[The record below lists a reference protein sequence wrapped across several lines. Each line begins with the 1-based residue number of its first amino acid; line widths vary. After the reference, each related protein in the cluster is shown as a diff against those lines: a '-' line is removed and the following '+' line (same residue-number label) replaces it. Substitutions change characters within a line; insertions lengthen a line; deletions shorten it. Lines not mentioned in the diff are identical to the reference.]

1 MQKFRIGI
9 FWAFILTLSSVVN
22 AQTPCQNGMAGEYP
36 CLNMDLLSHMTN
48 AEIGGCDNTN
58 DIWGWVSP
66 LTGKEY
72 ALVGCSNGTA
82 FVDISN
88 PIQPIY
94 LGLLP
99 CHDTPSLW
107 RDLETFGNFV
117 FVVSESS
124 NHGLQVMNLL
134 QLDNVVNPPVNF
146 SEDAHYP
153 GFGHCHTLNIDP
165 TSQLLC
171 AMGTNTFN
179 GGPHILNISNP
190 LNPVFVGGYGEAGYT
205 HDGFITSYS
214 GPDQNHQGEVI
225 IALCNGY
232 NGFFVVNA
240 TDPNDVVLLD
250 NFLYPETGYTH
261 QGWFTK
267 DKRYFLINDEL
278 DEMNIG
284 NNTRTHFFDLNDLD
298 NMVYMGFHE
307 TNNTSIDHNLY
318 ADDQFIYESNYRSGV
333 RVFDA
338 VRASDALL
346 NEVAFFDLVSANDNP
361 QFSGTWSNYPYLP
374 SGINIATSM
383 YDGFFITRPTFLQW
397 SSNNHS
403 VCQGGGFSAYLEVN
417 THLLFPL
424 TLTWELP
431 AGFVAN
437 GTNQITQ
444 MGDYYFHFEVPTG
457 VTPGEH
463 ALTLSM
469 TALNGQVYT
478 KVLRVI
484 VQTAAAPASPSLISP
499 AQNVNLEGNPIA
511 FEWSNSAGANY
522 YIWTMS
528 TDTNFLQN
536 VQTQNTTNT
545 TLSLNAMETGQHFW
559 KVEAINDCGTSQIEV
574 GQFDL
579 LSTGV
584 DAIPAK
590 SFQLYPNP
598 SQSTIYSSVGLKDFQ
613 ISDITGRVVSVYNGV
628 AVKEINLSSLSDGM
642 YWLHSN
648 GMVKSF
654 EVRH

>member
-1 MQKFRIGI
+1 MQNKRINFI
-9 FWAFILTLSSVVN
+9 VLLAFLSTHLMS
-22 AQTPCQNGMAGEYP
+22 AQTPCQNGYAGEYP

-66 LTGKEY
+66 ITKKEY

-82 FVDISN
+82 FVDITN
-88 PIQPIY
+88 PTQPVY

-107 RDLETFGNFV
+107 RDLETLGNYV
-117 FVVSESS
+117 YVVSESS

-179 GGPHILNISNP
+179 GGPHLLDISNP

-205 HDGFITSYS
+205 HDGFITTYS

-232 NGFFVVNA
+232 NGFYVVNA
-240 TDPNDVVLLD
+240 TDPNDVVVLD

-298 NMVYMGFHE
+298 NITYMGFHE

-338 VRASDALL
+338 VRANNTTL

-374 SGINIATSM
+374 SGVNLATSM
-383 YDGFFITRPTFLQW
+383 YDGFFITKPTFLQW
-397 SSNNHS
+397 SQSEYS
-403 VCQGGGFSAYLEVN
+403 ICQGGGFSAYLEVN
-417 THLLFPL
+417 TNLLFPL
-424 TLTWELP
+424 SLSWELP
-431 AGFVAN
+431 SGFAAN
-437 GTNQITQ
+437 GINEITQ
-444 MGDYYFHFEVPTG
+444 MGDYYFYFDGPVG
-457 VTPGEH
+457 SAPGEYS
-463 ALTLSM
+463 LTLNM
-469 TALNGQVYT
+469 TAQNGQVYS
-478 KVLRVI
+478 KVLRVN
-484 VQTAAAPASPSLISP
+484 VQAESASGDFSLIAP
-499 AQNVNLEGNPIA
+499 AQNANPEGNPVS
-511 FEWSNSAGANY
+511 FEWSASAGANY
-522 YIWTMS
+522 YVWTMA
-528 TDTNFLQN
+528 TDANFLQN

-545 TLSLNAMETGQHFW
+545 SLSLNAMESGIHFW
-559 KVEAINDCGTSQIEV
+559 KVEAVNDCGTAKIEV

-579 LSTGV
+579 LSTGIEE
-584 DAIPAK
+584 ATIAK
-590 SFQLYPNP
+590 VQLYPNP
-598 SQSTIYSSVGLKDFQ
+598 TQSVLYFSEPVSNFQ
-613 ISDITGRVVSVYNGV
+613 VIEITGRIVFSHQGFAMKQMSTEN
-628 AVKEINLSSLSDGM
+628 LSDGI
-642 YWLHSN
+642 YWLKIN
-648 GMVKSF
+648 EDVKSF

>member
-1 MQKFRIGI
+1 MLLM
-9 FWAFILTLSSVVN
+9 ALLSSNFMN
-22 AQTPCQNGMAGEYP
+22 AQIPCQNGLAGDYP
-36 CLNMDLLSHMTN
+36 CLNMDLLAHMTN

-66 LTGKEY
+66 VTLKEY
-72 ALVGCSNGTA
+72 ALVGCNNGTA

-88 PIQPIY
+88 PTEPVY

-99 CHDTPSLW
+99 THDTPSLW
-107 RDLETFGNFV
+107 RDLETFGNYV
-117 FVVSESS
+117 YVVSESS

-153 GFGHCHTLNIDP
+153 GFGNCHTLNIDP
-165 TSQLLC
+165 VSQLLC

-179 GGPHILNISNP
+179 GGPHILDISNP

-205 HDGFITSYS
+205 HDGFITTYS

-232 NGFFVVNA
+232 SGFYVVNA
-240 TDPNDVVLLD
+240 TDPNDVVVLD

-318 ADDQFIYESNYRSGV
+318 TDDQFIYQSNYRSGV

-346 NEVAFFDLVSANDNP
+346 NEVAFFDLVPANDNP

-374 SGINIATSM
+374 SGVNLATSM
-383 YDGFFITRPTFLQW
+383 YDGFFITKPTFLQW
-397 SSNNHS
+397 TQNQYS

-417 THLLFPL
+417 TNLLFPL
-424 TLTWELP
+424 TLSWELP
-431 AGFVAN
+431 SGFSAN
-437 GTNQITQ
+437 GANQITQ
-444 MGDYYFHFEVPTG
+444 MGDYFFYFDAPVG
-457 VTPGEH
+457 AASGEYL
-463 ALTLSM
+463 LTLNM
-469 TALNGQVYT
+469 TAQNGQVYS
-478 KVLRVI
+478 KVLRVN
-484 VQTAAAPASPSLISP
+484 VQAESASSVFSLISP
-499 AQNVNLEGNPIA
+499 AQNANPEGNPVS
-511 FEWSNSAGANY
+511 FEWTASAGANY
-522 YIWTMS
+522 YVWTMA
-528 TDTNFLQN
+528 TDANFLQN

-545 TLSLNAMETGQHFW
+545 SLSLNAMESGLHYW
-559 KVEAINDCGTSQIEV
+559 KVEAINDCGSSKIEV

-579 LSTGV
+579 LSTGTEEV
-584 DAIPAK
+584 I
-590 SFQLYPNP
+590 SSNVQLYPNP
-598 SQSTIYSSVGLKDFQ
+598 SQSILYFSKPLSNFQ
-613 ISDITGRVVSVYNGV
+613 VIDITGRVVFSHQGN
-628 AVKEINLSSLSDGM
+628 AMKQMSTENLSNGM
-642 YWLHSN
+642 YWFKISEN
-648 GMVKSF
+648 VKPF
-654 EVRH
+654 EVHH